1 MAQKRE
7 LRLRAKI
14 ARRHELNPFFL
25 ATPCY
30 KWLAIH
36 MRRALPG
43 PATPLR
49 LAHSIRICH
58 LRPLLLIGIA
68 WRPVLVASIALLRRE
83 PLGHVRQP

>member
-1 MAQKRE
+1 MAQKRN
-7 LRLRAKI
+7 LRLWAKF
-14 ARRHELNPFFL
+14 AKKHNLNLYIL

-30 KWLAIH
+30 KWLASH
-36 MRRALPG
+36 MRRARPG
-43 PATPLR
+43 PAAPLR
-49 LAHSIRICH
+49 LAHSVRICH